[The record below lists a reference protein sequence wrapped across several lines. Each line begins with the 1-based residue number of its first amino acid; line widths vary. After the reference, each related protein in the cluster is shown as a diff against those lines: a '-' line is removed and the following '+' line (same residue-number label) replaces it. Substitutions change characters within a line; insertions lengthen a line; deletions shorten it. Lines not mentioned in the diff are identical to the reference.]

1 MDMLLI
7 FAGGMIGAFLRYV
20 CSIFYGGWKGKP
32 NFPLIMI
39 IVNITGSFLYGAIGN
54 IPLSDGLCAF
64 LATGCLGSF
73 TTFSTFSLEAVQ
85 LYSDQRYVHLAVYV
99 ISTLIGCVLF
109 YNIGLKAYL
118 ILL

>member
-1 MDMLLI
+1 MLLI
-7 FAGGMIGAFLRYV
+7 FAGGMIGAFLRYI

-32 NFPLIMI
+32 NFPFIMI

-54 IPLSDGLCAF
+54 IPISDGLYAF

-85 LYSDQRYVHLAVYV
+85 LYSERRYIPLSVYV
-99 ISTLIGCVLF
+99 ISTLSGCVSF
-109 YNIGLKAYL
+109 YYIGLKVSL